1 MEFCREK
8 IFPLFHPYIQL
19 KKGTQMMIE
28 LYSKVLLKNGK
39 TATVIE
45 ILNPQKAFLV
55 DVDLPGPDW
64 ETIQVEYDDIKS
76 FV

>member
-1 MEFCREK
+1 
-8 IFPLFHPYIQL
+8 
-19 KKGTQMMIE
+19 MMIE

-76 FV
+76 FD